1 MALYTV
7 HASLRNYPLLVD
19 VHLCYGDLLIIKV
32 GAYFVNIY
40 RASRPCYKKIIRSPK
55 FPNREILDAQ
65 HLSLHVHVYQKSIFF
80 QSPTGKS

>member
-40 RASRPCYKKIIRSPK
+40 RASRLCYKKIISPK

-65 HLSLHVHVYQKSIFF
+65 YLSLHVYQKSIFF
-80 QSPTGKS
+80 QLPKGKS